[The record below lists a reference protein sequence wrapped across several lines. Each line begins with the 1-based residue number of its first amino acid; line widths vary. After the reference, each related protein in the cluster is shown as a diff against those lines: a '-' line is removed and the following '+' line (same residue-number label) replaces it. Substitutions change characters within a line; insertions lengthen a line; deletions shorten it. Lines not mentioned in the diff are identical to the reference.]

1 MTKPEALD
9 PQSGQGVRGE
19 VLSSALSA
27 GTQMHRFMNHL
38 QEHRQLRFENYESLH
53 RWSVDSFGEFWGEIS
68 QWFGV
73 KWYDQ
78 PSSVV
83 DPLTTAMPGHSWWPG
98 GTLNFA
104 DKIIEHAHMSPDAVA
119 VVALSQSRERIEL
132 TWQQLMSLAATY
144 RAEMQARGM
153 TPGDRVAV
161 YLPNV
166 PEAVAIFLAAASL
179 GVTFSS
185 CPPEFG
191 ADAVISRFSQLQPK
205 FLFYCDRYVYGSRL
219 IDKGIEAE
227 KIRTSLPTLQGAIRL
242 DITAPDDLL
251 SRVQSARELISV
263 PVPSAHPLYVL
274 YSSGTTGLPKA
285 IVHSH
290 AGILHEHLKVLAL
303 HHDLAVGDRFFWY
316 STTGWMMWNYL
327 VSGLAVG
334 ATVVLFDG
342 DPGYPDLGHLW
353 RLGIAESINIFG
365 VGASFIHNCMKADL
379 APKKIG
385 DLSRLRVVGSTGSP
399 LSADGFRWVSQQ
411 VGQHVQVHSISGGT
425 DICSAFVGMS
435 PLLPIRAGE
444 ISCSVLGADVRAF
457 RDDGGECDDGETG
470 ELVVTTPLPSM
481 PVGLLND
488 ADGNKFRGAY
498 FEDFPGVWRHGDW
511 ITFNADGSCIVTG
524 RSDATLNRGGVRL
537 GTSEFYA
544 VVEALSF
551 ISDSLVIHL
560 SDNTSDGRLILFVVV
575 KEQPL
580 TAEQQ
585 KVIKEQLRTLLSPRH
600 SPDEIIQVR
609 AIPRTLSGKKLEVPV
624 KKILQGAD
632 PDTVCSKNSLVDP
645 TSLDEYVSLGRG

>member
-1 MTKPEALD
+1 MGD
-9 PQSGQGVRGE
+9 SQSGESGRGE
-19 VLSSALSA
+19 VLSSPVLA
-27 GTQMHRFMNHL
+27 GTQMHRFVDHL
-38 QEHRQLRFENYESLH
+38 KERRQLHFKDYESLH
-53 RWSVDSFGEFWGEIS
+53 RWSVDSFSEFWGEIS
-68 QWFGV
+68 EWFGV
-73 KWYDQ
+73 HWYNQ

-83 DPLTTAMPGHSWWPG
+83 DPPSKAMPGHSWWPG
-98 GTLNFA
+98 GTLNFT
-104 DKIIEHAHMSPDAVA
+104 DMIIEHARMSPDTVA
-119 VVALSQSRERIEL
+119 VVAISQSRGRIEM

-144 RAEMQARGM
+144 RAEMQSCGM
-153 TPGDRVAV
+153 TTGDRVAV

-166 PEAVAIFLAAASL
+166 PEALAIFLAAASL

-191 ADAVISRFSQLQPK
+191 ADAVISRFSQLRAD

-219 IDKGIEAE
+219 IDKSAEAE
-227 KIRTSLPTLQGAIRL
+227 TIRQSLPTLQGSIRL
-242 DITAPDDLL
+242 DITATDDLY
-251 SRVQSARELISV
+251 SRAQSTRELISV

-290 AGILHEHLKVLAL
+290 AGVLHEHLKVLAL
-303 HHDLAVGDRFFWY
+303 HHNLAAGDRFFWY

-342 DPGYPDLGHLW
+342 DPGYPDLDYLW
-353 RLGIAESINIFG
+353 RLSIAESVNVFG

-379 APKKIG
+379 TPKKIG
-385 DLSRLRVVGSTGSP
+385 DLSHLRVVGSTGSP

-457 RDDGGECDDGETG
+457 RDDASQCDNGETG

-488 ADGNKFRGAY
+488 ADGNKFRAAY

-511 ITFNADGSCIVTG
+511 ITFNDDGSCIVTG

-585 KVIKEQLRTLLSPRH
+585 IVIKERLRTLLSPRH

-645 TSLDEYVSLGRG
+645 SSLDEYVSMSRR